1 VKHSS
6 EKEIFWKV
14 LVWRVGFSI
23 PLTMLVNYI
32 YFHSISLV
40 IGLTII
46 SNVIGYFAHCFFEMA
61 WPRMWKIV
69 YSRLKEKEEKNTEET
84 K

>member
-14 LVWRVGFSI
+14 LVWRLGFSM

-32 YFHSISLV
+32 YFHSISV
-40 IGLTII
+40 VVGMTIV
-46 SNVIGYFAHCFFEMA
+46 SNIIGYVAHYFFEMG
-61 WPRMWKIV
+61 WPRMWRFASGRMKIK
-69 YSRLKEKEEKNTEET
+69 RNKNIEET
-84 K
+84 R